1 MKTRTILLVVVLL
14 LVAGSIYYLES
25 LKVSPA
31 GPVSEIETEFNVDI
45 VSDGVETDGSETG
58 EVEIKEKEMPKQ
70 PMIKDGMYL
79 LSPELKGIVGYINTE
94 EGTKISDFRGKVVL
108 IDFWT
113 YSCINCIRTFPHLI
127 SWDEKY
133 KDQGLVIIGVHTPE
147 FEFEKDIDNVKSA
160 MEKYGIEY
168 IVVQDNNYKTWRNFK
183 NRFWPRK
190 YLIDSEGYIR
200 FDHIG
205 EGAYDQTE
213 KVIQKLLSEI
223 GTEVEEIP
231 LSEMPDKTPKLPTTP
246 ELYAGYSFALPRG
259 QDVGNSGGLN
269 SKDTV
274 DYVLS
279 GETNRDVIYLQSS
292 WHSNADNLEAKEDS
306 AAIILDFLAGSVNI
320 VADNLEEA
328 VEMEVFIDGLYVSKE
343 QAGEDVQFDGEKAFV
358 IVDKPQLYNVFD
370 GDHGEYN
377 LKLVV
382 KEGFTFHAFTFG

>member
-1 MKTRTILLVVVLL
+1 
-14 LVAGSIYYLES
+14 
-25 LKVSPA
+25 
-31 GPVSEIETEFNVDI
+31 
-45 VSDGVETDGSETG
+45 
-58 EVEIKEKEMPKQ
+58 
-70 PMIKDGMYL
+70 
-79 LSPELKGIVGYINTE
+79 
-94 EGTKISDFRGKVVL
+94 
-108 IDFWT
+108 
-113 YSCINCIRTFPHLI
+113 
-127 SWDEKY
+127 
-133 KDQGLVIIGVHTPE
+133 
-147 FEFEKDIDNVKSA
+147 